1 MAISDVAL
9 TLYLFIGFLAGCCAM
24 YLLDKKL
31 MEKKF
36 EDGLKIGLALHELA
50 EALRKGVEI
59 DGDR

>member
-1 MAISDVAL
+1 MAIVEVIQ
-9 TLYLFIGFLAGCCAM
+9 YLLLGFLAGFWAM

-50 EALRKGVEI
+50 DALRKGAEI
-59 DGDR
+59 DGD